1 MGCLYFGEA
10 VQTAKDAG
18 DSQTAEEEES
28 LQATSETVSEEQ
40 DAQKASEDGDES
52 RETDDTASVEDGDEV
67 PDAPEGEEREM
78 PSMLDLTGDELVVS
92 ITEETHIT
100 RQIMSGDQGGPQMGE
115 APEKP
120 ESQETGEE
128 PESQETG
135 EKPESQETGEKPES
149 QDTGEEAAGQDSTEE
164 GQQPPDG
171 DGPEEPDGQ
180 NAEGGKQQEELT
192 LEDLAEG
199 DTVSILLNEDGS
211 AAEIAVMG
219 GGAGGGMGG
228 QTEAPDSYEAV
239 NSYTEDAQ
247 ETDKTVSS
255 EGTDENAV
263 LVSEG
268 AEVSF
273 SDLVV
278 SRMSEDSE
286 GGDAASFYGVGAAL
300 LNIDGSLYLTDSTIN
315 TDAAGGTG
323 IFSYGEGETWVSDT
337 EITTQKDTS
346 GGIHVAGGGTLYAWD
361 LDVDTSG
368 ESSAAIRSDREG
380 GTMVVDGGSYVSNG
394 VNSPVVYSTAQI
406 AVNNAKLIATG
417 SEAVC
422 IEGLNELRL
431 FDSDLEGNMSE
442 NEQNDC
448 TWNVILYQSMSG
460 DSEVGNSTFE
470 MNGGTLTA
478 KNVGMFYTTNT
489 ESTFILSG
497 VDITYAEDNPFFLRC
512 TGNSNERGWGQAGE
526 NGADCLFTAV
536 NQEMQG
542 DIIWDSIS
550 QLDFYLTA
558 GSSLTGAV
566 VQDESC
572 AGDGGDG
579 YSSLYLAD
587 GCSWTVTGNSTL
599 TNLYCAGEI
608 RDADGNSV
616 TVQGTD
622 GTVYVQGSS
631 PYTITVDSYQ
641 ETVDL
646 SEAAQV
652 TEWADY
658 QVEKPSQLL

>member
-1 MGCLYFGEA
+1 MKRKHLALILSLTVSISVLGGCVDSNTNEDTAQTEETAFQSEEGQEEDRTYGEILEVGEDSVTIEIGVLREMNQETFPEDDTGEEIGEA

-92 ITEETHIT
+92 ITEETQIT

-120 ESQETGEE
+120 ESQD
-128 PESQETG
+128 
-135 EKPESQETGEKPES
+135 TGEKPES

-171 DGPEEPDGQ
+171 EGPEEPDGQ
-180 NAEGGKQQEELT
+180 NAEDGKQQEELT

-219 GGAGGGMGG
+219 GGAGGGTGG

-239 NSYTEDAQ
+239 DSYTEDAQ

-315 TDAAGGTG
+315 T
-323 IFSYGEGETWVSDT
+323 
-337 EITTQKDTS
+337 
-346 GGIHVAGGGTLYAWD
+346 
-361 LDVDTSG
+361 
-368 ESSAAIRSDREG
+368 
-380 GTMVVDGGSYVSNG
+380 
-394 VNSPVVYSTAQI
+394 
-406 AVNNAKLIATG
+406 
-417 SEAVC
+417 
-422 IEGLNELRL
+422 
-431 FDSDLEGNMSE
+431 
-442 NEQNDC
+442 
-448 TWNVILYQSMSG
+448 
-460 DSEVGNSTFE
+460 
-470 MNGGTLTA
+470 
-478 KNVGMFYTTNT
+478 
-489 ESTFILSG
+489 
-497 VDITYAEDNPFFLRC
+497 
-512 TGNSNERGWGQAGE
+512 
-526 NGADCLFTAV
+526 
-536 NQEMQG
+536 
-542 DIIWDSIS
+542 
-550 QLDFYLTA
+550 
-558 GSSLTGAV
+558 
-566 VQDESC
+566 
-572 AGDGGDG
+572 
-579 YSSLYLAD
+579 
-587 GCSWTVTGNSTL
+587 
-599 TNLYCAGEI
+599 
-608 RDADGNSV
+608 
-616 TVQGTD
+616 
-622 GTVYVQGSS
+622 
-631 PYTITVDSYQ
+631 
-641 ETVDL
+641 
-646 SEAAQV
+646 EAAPWWWTAAV
-652 TEWADY
+652 MYRME
-658 QVEKPSQLL
+658 

>member
-1 MGCLYFGEA
+1 MKRKHLALILSLTVSISVLGGCVDSNTNEDTAQTEETAFQSEEGQEEDRTYGEILEVGEDSVTIEIGVLREMNQETFPEDDTGEEIGEA

-92 ITEETHIT
+92 ITEETQIT

-120 ESQETGEE
+120 ESQ
-128 PESQETG
+128 
-135 EKPESQETGEKPES
+135 
-149 QDTGEEAAGQDSTEE
+149 DTGEEAAGQDSIEE

-180 NAEGGKQQEELT
+180 NAEDGKQQEELT

-219 GGAGGGMGG
+219 GGAGGGTGG
-228 QTEAPDSYEAV
+228 QTEVPDSYEAV
-239 NSYTEDAQ
+239 DSYTEDAQ

-278 SRMSEDSE
+278 SRMSEDIE

-315 TDAAGGTG
+315 TDAAPWWWT
-323 IFSYGEGETWVSDT
+323 
-337 EITTQKDTS
+337 
-346 GGIHVAGGGTLYAWD
+346 
-361 LDVDTSG
+361 
-368 ESSAAIRSDREG
+368 AAVMYRME
-380 GTMVVDGGSYVSNG
+380 
-394 VNSPVVYSTAQI
+394 
-406 AVNNAKLIATG
+406 
-417 SEAVC
+417 
-422 IEGLNELRL
+422 
-431 FDSDLEGNMSE
+431 
-442 NEQNDC
+442 
-448 TWNVILYQSMSG
+448 
-460 DSEVGNSTFE
+460 
-470 MNGGTLTA
+470 
-478 KNVGMFYTTNT
+478 
-489 ESTFILSG
+489 
-497 VDITYAEDNPFFLRC
+497 
-512 TGNSNERGWGQAGE
+512 
-526 NGADCLFTAV
+526 
-536 NQEMQG
+536 
-542 DIIWDSIS
+542 
-550 QLDFYLTA
+550 
-558 GSSLTGAV
+558 
-566 VQDESC
+566 
-572 AGDGGDG
+572 
-579 YSSLYLAD
+579 
-587 GCSWTVTGNSTL
+587 
-599 TNLYCAGEI
+599 
-608 RDADGNSV
+608 
-616 TVQGTD
+616 
-622 GTVYVQGSS
+622 
-631 PYTITVDSYQ
+631 
-641 ETVDL
+641 
-646 SEAAQV
+646 
-652 TEWADY
+652 
-658 QVEKPSQLL
+658 

>member
-1 MGCLYFGEA
+1 MKRKHLALILSLTVSISVLGGCVDSNTNEDTAQTEETAFQSEEGQEEDRTYGEILEVGEDSVTIEIGVLREMNQETFPEDDTGEEIGEA

-92 ITEETHIT
+92 ITEETQIT

-128 PESQETG
+128 
-135 EKPESQETGEKPES
+135 
-149 QDTGEEAAGQDSTEE
+149 AAGQDSIEE

-180 NAEGGKQQEELT
+180 NAEDGKQQEELT

-219 GGAGGGMGG
+219 GGAGGGTGG
-228 QTEAPDSYEAV
+228 QTEVPDSYEAV
-239 NSYTEDAQ
+239 DSYTEDAQ

-278 SRMSEDSE
+278 SRMSEDIE

-315 TDAAGGTG
+315 TDAAPWWWT
-323 IFSYGEGETWVSDT
+323 
-337 EITTQKDTS
+337 
-346 GGIHVAGGGTLYAWD
+346 
-361 LDVDTSG
+361 
-368 ESSAAIRSDREG
+368 AAVMYRME
-380 GTMVVDGGSYVSNG
+380 
-394 VNSPVVYSTAQI
+394 
-406 AVNNAKLIATG
+406 
-417 SEAVC
+417 
-422 IEGLNELRL
+422 
-431 FDSDLEGNMSE
+431 
-442 NEQNDC
+442 
-448 TWNVILYQSMSG
+448 
-460 DSEVGNSTFE
+460 
-470 MNGGTLTA
+470 
-478 KNVGMFYTTNT
+478 
-489 ESTFILSG
+489 
-497 VDITYAEDNPFFLRC
+497 
-512 TGNSNERGWGQAGE
+512 
-526 NGADCLFTAV
+526 
-536 NQEMQG
+536 
-542 DIIWDSIS
+542 
-550 QLDFYLTA
+550 
-558 GSSLTGAV
+558 
-566 VQDESC
+566 
-572 AGDGGDG
+572 
-579 YSSLYLAD
+579 
-587 GCSWTVTGNSTL
+587 
-599 TNLYCAGEI
+599 
-608 RDADGNSV
+608 
-616 TVQGTD
+616 
-622 GTVYVQGSS
+622 
-631 PYTITVDSYQ
+631 
-641 ETVDL
+641 
-646 SEAAQV
+646 
-652 TEWADY
+652 
-658 QVEKPSQLL
+658 